1 MKLNFWLKASQ
12 LFFVYVLLLLAGS
25 LCKHVFFLLFL
36 LCAFH
41 AFIFAVLR
49 YVQPPPLQ
57 LPVSSHH
64 IRITDA
70 DDLDLPWLLQKE
82 LDWKEVLVQLS
93 RHYSPAPSAE
103 QRHTDTRG
111 TCSDAAH
118 LLLHQSHTCVPSHLC
133 HLVVSLHPDMIHAR
147 LVVLLV
153 SFRVRYACGESLTSC
168 RHSNDSSAALVFC
181 VACSKDFLLH
191 GKDLI
196 FINQYSLKLKRIS
209 LKMLNQNVFF
219 VCS

>member
-103 QRHTDTRG
+103 QRHTGDVFR
-111 TCSDAAH
+111 CRAPSPSPK
-118 LLLHQSHTCVPSHLC
+118 SH
-133 HLVVSLHPDMIHAR
+133 
-147 LVVLLV
+147 
-153 SFRVRYACGESLTSC
+153 
-168 RHSNDSSAALVFC
+168 
-181 VACSKDFLLH
+181 
-191 GKDLI
+191 
-196 FINQYSLKLKRIS
+196 
-209 LKMLNQNVFF
+209 
-219 VCS
+219 VCSITFVSPRCQLAPRHDSRPFGSFIGFFSCALCVWREFDLVPPQQRFKCSIGILRGMFKRFSFARQRLDIHKSIFPEAEKNFSENA